1 MKGSGRI
8 IGTLAACLLL
18 LGCTARGPDP
28 QEAGQAVRAAL
39 EQWRADFNAG
49 RTAKVCDL
57 FAPDLRYVYGGEPER
72 GHAELCAGLQRAL
85 REPERRLAYDLAIQE
100 IIVAGD
106 FAVVRLEWTLHVSQA
121 ATGEPV
127 ATSTERGMDLF
138 RRQADGHWRI
148 VRFLAFDG

>member
-1 MKGSGRI
+1 MGA
-8 IGTLAACLLL
+8 LAACLLL
-18 LGCTARGPDP
+18 LGCTARTPDP
-28 QEAGQAVRAAL
+28 QASAQAVRAAL

-49 RTAKVCDL
+49 RAGAVCDL

-85 REPERRLAYDLAIQE
+85 RDPERRLAYDLAIQE

-106 FAVVRLEWTLHVSQA
+106 LAVVRLEWTLSTTSA
-121 ATGEPV
+121 ATGALI

-138 RRQADGHWRI
+138 RRQDDGRWRI